1 MLLSF
6 LEHQSI
12 PEVKEII
19 DQLIALKKRISSGR
33 TANPDIEYESIK
45 DRFEA
50 IKAQALACN
59 DAELANSQ
67 RVFREYFCLFC
78 NLAEFKEC
86 LMSRN
91 FRKSWDVLQ
100 DCLNNA
106 LFIGRFASV
115 DRRLDIPDI
124 VGLLEDYE
132 SLYPFTLF
140 LSSEFVI
147 AESHCSICGESMT
160 NPSCPHRKGQLYRG
174 EVAVE
179 IIDRIKTLQA
189 VCLVK
194 NPKDKKCVVESIA
207 GKPLTFNMLEEFL
220 EMGFPWLQR
229 FTIAKT
235 IERRVDP
242 NIVITRRNSPC
253 TCGSGIKF
261 KNCCGKKLYYDH
273 LHCVVTPGEQT
284 NLIML

>member
-124 VGLLEDYE
+124 VGLLED
-132 SLYPFTLF
+132 F
-140 LSSEFVI
+140 
-147 AESHCSICGESMT
+147 M
-160 NPSCPHRKGQLYRG
+160 NRK
-174 EVAVE
+174 E
-179 IIDRIKTLQA
+179 
-189 VCLVK
+189 
-194 NPKDKKCVVESIA
+194 
-207 GKPLTFNMLEEFL
+207 
-220 EMGFPWLQR
+220 
-229 FTIAKT
+229 
-235 IERRVDP
+235 
-242 NIVITRRNSPC
+242 
-253 TCGSGIKF
+253 
-261 KNCCGKKLYYDH
+261 
-273 LHCVVTPGEQT
+273 
-284 NLIML
+284 LIG